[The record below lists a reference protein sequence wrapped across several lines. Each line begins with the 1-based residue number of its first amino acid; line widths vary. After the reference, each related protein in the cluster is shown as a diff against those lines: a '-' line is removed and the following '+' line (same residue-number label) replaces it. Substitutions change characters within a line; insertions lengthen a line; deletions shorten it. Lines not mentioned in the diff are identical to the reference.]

1 MGWIWRGL
9 DRLAHGL
16 SLAGAVASAAGIL
29 LIAGIILLEIGL
41 RTFFATSTFM
51 SDELVGYLV
60 AALGF
65 LPLGYTFRAG
75 GLLRVN
81 VLIDPLRRFRIPRRM
96 LELLCV
102 LATLAV
108 MSLLI
113 RYFYINVERQ
123 FLRGYT
129 SGTMSGIPQWIPT
142 GAMLAGLVIFWVEV
156 LVYGLGLLAGTRGI
170 IAEDA
175 GETAIN

>member
-1 MGWIWRGL
+1 MGWIWRGA
-9 DRLAHGL
+9 DGLAAGL
-16 SLAGAVASAAGIL
+16 CLLGAIGAGAGIL
-29 LIAGIILLEIGL
+29 LVAGIILLEITL
-41 RTFFATSTFM
+41 RTVFATSTFM

-75 GLLRVN
+75 GLLRVGLLLDRL
-81 VLIDPLRRFRIPRRM
+81 VRFPAMRTAVEI
-96 LELLCV
+96 LCV
-102 LATLAV
+102 VATLAV
-108 MSLLI
+108 TGLLI

-142 GAMLAGLVIFWVEV
+142 GTMLTGLVIFWVQL
-156 LVYGLGLLAGTRGI
+156 LVHGLGLLLGHTRPG
-170 IAEDA
+170 ATE
-175 GETAIN
+175 AIGAD